1 LIPKQPWQW
10 YRMARIPLLSLVAF
24 ALWPVVLVLGIGTF
38 RVPKVLM
45 GKVAA
50 NSFPSGTPHGGDA
63 YWRLNR
69 AHMNSLESLPV
80 FAALV
85 LTAVVAQT
93 VTPAFERF
101 CILVVAARVA
111 QSIVHVSG
119 NSNMHVNVRFTF
131 FAVQIACFIMMGASI
146 TSALL

>member
-1 LIPKQPWQW
+1 
-10 YRMARIPLLSLVAF
+10 MARTPLLSLVAF
-24 ALWPVVLVLGIGTF
+24 ALWPVVLVLAIGAF
-38 RVPKVLM
+38 RIPKVLM

-50 NSFPSGTPHGGDA
+50 NSFPSGTPHGGDL

-69 AHMNSLESLPV
+69 AHMNALESLPV
-80 FAALV
+80 FASLV

-93 VTPAFERF
+93 VTPAFERL
-101 CILVVAARVA
+101 CLIAVAARVA

-131 FAVQIACFIMMGASI
+131 FVVQLGCFIMMGASI
-146 TSALL
+146 ASVLL